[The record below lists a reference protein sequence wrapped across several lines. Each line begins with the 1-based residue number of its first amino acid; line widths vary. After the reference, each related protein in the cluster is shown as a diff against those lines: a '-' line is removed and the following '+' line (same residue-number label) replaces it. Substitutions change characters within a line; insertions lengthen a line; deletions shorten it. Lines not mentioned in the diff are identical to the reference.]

1 MTLAHRSVISISF
14 ITLMVA
20 LLVTIVISISKGAVN
35 IAPFEVVHILLKK
48 LGLLTSITVNEQNE
62 AVIWA
67 IRLPRVLQGVI
78 VGATLAAA
86 GVVLQGLFRNPLA
99 DSGLLGISSG
109 ASFFV
114 AVAVVLQVHHLGLF
128 TLPVAAFI
136 GSTCAILLVSGL
148 SHSAKRT
155 QVTSMLLAG
164 IALNSFFMAGTG
176 LATYFSTDEQLRT
189 ITFWQMGSL
198 ASASW
203 SSLSIAGPFMLI
215 SILGLPLL
223 SGSLNALL
231 LGEDNAQYLGVRVE
245 RLKWCI
251 ILLVAMGVGASVA
264 ISGLIG
270 FVGLIVPH
278 LVRMV
283 TGPNHK
289 LVIPGSILVGA
300 ILLTAADLLAR
311 TVITPQELPIGLMT
325 SLLGAPFFLYLILRE
340 KRRGLHG

>member
-1 MTLAHRSVISISF
+1 MTLVRRSVILVSF
-14 ITLMVA
+14 ILLLAA
-20 LLVTIVISISKGAVN
+20 LLLTIVISISKGAVT
-35 IAPFEVVHILLKK
+35 IAPVEVVRILLKNF
-48 LGLLTSITVNEQNE
+48 GLLTQTSVDAQHE

-99 DSGLLGISSG
+99 DAGLLGISSG

-114 AVAVVLQVHHLGLF
+114 AAAVVLQFHKFGLF
-128 TLPVAAFI
+128 TLPVAAFV

-148 SHSAKRT
+148 SHSARKT
-155 QVTSMLLAG
+155 QVASMLLAG

-176 LATYFSTDEQLRT
+176 LATYFSSDEQLRT

-203 SSLSIAGPFMLI
+203 SSLSIAGPFMLL
-215 SILGLPLL
+215 SIFGLPFL

-251 ILLVAMGVGASVA
+251 IFLVALGVGASVA
-264 ISGLIG
+264 VSGLIG
-270 FVGLIVPH
+270 FIGLIVPH
-278 LVRMV
+278 LVRLL

-300 ILLTAADLLAR
+300 ILLTSADLLAR
-311 TVITPQELPIGLMT
+311 TIITPQELPIGLMT
-325 SLLGAPFFLYLILRE
+325 SILGAPFFLYLILRE